1 MSIIYHEKTKTFHL
15 YNEKISYLMKV
26 ARNGHLINLYFGKRI
41 KDRDDYDYLFEKAK
55 RAMSVATYEDDET
68 FCPDFMR
75 LEYPCYGNGDFRAPA
90 FELSQPN
97 GSRLSD
103 FVFDHYI
110 IQPGKLS
117 MTGLPHVYCEEETEM
132 TTLVVS
138 FSDPVTNVTME
149 LHYTIDEKR
158 PVIMRHVVFTNQSEH
173 TYYLNKAMSLSLD
186 LVDANYE
193 WIELTGAWSRER
205 HMKNRP
211 LNHGITA
218 IQSLRNTSSNAF
230 NPFVV
235 LKRPNATE
243 DMGEVIG
250 FSFIY
255 SGNFLMQ
262 AEVDT
267 FDGCRMMVGIH
278 PQNFCWELKP
288 TDSFVTPEAVMVYSE
303 MGLNDMSHTFHD
315 LYRHRLARGYWRD
328 RPRPILVNNWEATY
342 FDFDE
347 DKILEI
353 AKEAKNLGIELF
365 VLDDG
370 WFGHRDDDTT
380 SLGDWYPNL
389 KKLPNGISGL
399 AKKVNDL
406 GLQFGLWVELEMI
419 SEDSDLFREHPNWR
433 IATPSRR
440 VTPGRH
446 QFVLDF
452 ANPEVVDFIE
462 QMIDKV
468 LSVANISYIKWDMN
482 RCMTEVFSS
491 AFPASQQGEIMH
503 RYILGVY
510 DLYERLTSRYPNI
523 LFESCA
529 SGGAR
534 FDPGM
539 LYYAPQAWTSDDT
552 DAIERLKIQYGTSLV
567 YPLSMMGSHVSVSP
581 NEQLH
586 RLTSLNMRGNVAY
599 FGTFGYELD
608 LTQMTAEEKTEAKA
622 QVAFMKAHRELI
634 QFGTFYRLKS
644 PFEGNVT
651 AWMVVSDNR
660 KEAIVAWYRVLNQI
674 NVGFNRIHLVGLN
687 EDDEYQ
693 VNDSDRLF
701 GGDELMNIGLITS
714 DHTCGEWKPQDPSL
728 NGDFTSRIF
737 YLKAK

>member
-1 MSIIYHEKTKTFHL
+1 MPIIYHEKTQTFHL

-26 ARNGHLINLYFGKRI
+26 ARNGHLINLYFGKHV
-41 KDRDDYDYLFEKAK
+41 RDKEDFDYLFEKAH
-55 RAMSVATYEDDET
+55 RGMSVATYQDDEF
-68 FCPDFMR
+68 FCPDYMR
-75 LEYPCYGNGDFRAPA
+75 LEYPCYGNGDFHSPA
-90 FELSQPN
+90 FEISQPN

-103 FVFDHYI
+103 FIFEDYK
-110 IQPGKLS
+110 IQPGKS
-117 MTGLPHVYCEEETEM
+117 AIPGLPHVYCEDEKEM
-132 TTLVVS
+132 TSLVVTLKDVVS
-138 FSDPVTNVTME
+138 NLSLE
-149 LHYTIDEKR
+149 LYYTIDEKR
-158 PVIMRHVVFTNQSEH
+158 SVIMRHVVFTNLGEN
-173 TYYLNKAMSLSLD
+173 TYYLNKVMSLSLD
-186 LVDANYE
+186 LPDANYE
-193 WIELTGAWSRER
+193 WLELTGAWARER
-205 HMKNRP
+205 HIKNRP

-230 NPFVV
+230 NPFVA
-235 LKRPNATE
+235 LKRANTTE
-243 DMGEVIG
+243 HDGEALG

-288 TDSFVTPEAVMVYSE
+288 QESFVSPEAVVVYSDN
-303 MGLNDMSHTFHD
+303 GLNGMSQTFHD
-315 LYRHRLARGYWRD
+315 LYRKRLARGYWRD

-347 DKILEI
+347 DKILAI
-353 AKEAKNLGIELF
+353 AKEAKQLGIELF

-370 WFGHRDDDTT
+370 WFGHRNDDYT

-389 KKLPNGISGL
+389 TKLPNGISGL
-399 AKKVNDL
+399 SKKINEL

-419 SEDSDLFREHPNWR
+419 SEDSDLFRAHPTWR
-433 IATPSRR
+433 IETPNRR
-440 VTPGRH
+440 VTPSRH
-446 QFVLDF
+446 QYVLDF
-452 ANPEVVDFIE
+452 ANPEVVDYIE

-468 LSVANISYIKWDMN
+468 LATANISYIKWDMN
-482 RCMTEVFSS
+482 RCMTEAFSPVY
-491 AFPASQQGEIMH
+491 PASQQGEIMH

-510 DLYERLTSRYPNI
+510 DLYERLTSRYPKI

-552 DAIERLKIQYGTSLV
+552 DAVERLKIQYGTSMV

-581 NEQLH
+581 NEQLQ

-608 LTQMTAEEKTEAKA
+608 LTKMSEAEKAEAKE
-622 QVAFMKAHRELI
+622 QVAFMKAHRQLI
-634 QFGTFYRLKS
+634 QYGNFYRLQS

-651 AWMVVSDNR
+651 AWMVVSPDQ
-660 KEAIVAWYRVLNQI
+660 KEALVAWYRALNKI
-674 NVGFNRIHLVGLN
+674 NSGFTRIRLVGLN
-687 EDDEYQ
+687 EDEAYC
-693 VNDSDRLF
+693 VNDSNRLY
-701 GGDELMNIGLITS
+701 GGDELMRIGLITS
-714 DHTCGEWKPQDPSL
+714 DHTAGEVKSDNPSL
-728 NGDFTSRIF
+728 NGDFTSRIY